1 MIREI
6 KESDLFR
13 EFLVSGVAMLQQ
25 ANIVSQNQKQTR
37 KPDESNRKVQYCI
50 LLYSEICENNNFMFM
65 LLLCRQVL
73 L

>member
-1 MIREI
+1 
-6 KESDLFR
+6 
-13 EFLVSGVAMLQQ
+13 MLQQ

-50 LLYSEICENNNFMFM
+50 LLYYEIFENNIFVFM

>member
-1 MIREI
+1 
-6 KESDLFR
+6 
-13 EFLVSGVAMLQQ
+13 MLQQ

-50 LLYSEICENNNFMFM
+50 LLYCEICENNNFMFM